1 MPYEDSIHPYPLA
14 FDPPLIEHT
23 TGEGNGFVH
32 HWEKLNY
39 AFALPNPAQF
49 PSLPVLTDDDRVLLD
64 RFVAVCRQLAGYS
77 AINNDS
83 GITISG
89 KDGQS
94 NIELQ
99 FPSAEAFGGTS
110 LAFRQLHSGQED
122 ASFDKVQGRLFQA
135 IRILPEKEQQPAK
148 DFLQQWVSARGK
160 LMNQLLQTIVRR
172 KGSPAPSARPKH
184 RVQLLQYQ
192 PAGADTHSSTATP
205 FTSPTSARSSR
216 TCWMNEANQ
225 AYYKHAVLLAISGLS
240 HFYFGFALLLEA
252 AATVESAALRCQ
264 PQRTMRPS
272 VFRSGKSPSDTEDL
286 RQPLRDKK

>member
-1 MPYEDSIHPYPLA
+1 MASS
-14 FDPPLIEHT
+14 T
-23 TGEGNGFVH
+23 TGRSSTTRSPCQIPRSF
-32 HWEKLNY
+32 
-39 AFALPNPAQF
+39 PA
-49 PSLPVLTDDDRVLLD
+49 SPVLTDDDRVLLD

-205 FTSPTSARSSR
+205 FTSRKSARSSR
-216 TCWMNEANQ
+216 TCWMTKPTRPTTSTQSCWRSADSATSTLALPCFSKPPQQLNQ
-225 AYYKHAVLLAISGLS
+225 LR
-240 HFYFGFALLLEA
+240 FAA
-252 AATVESAALRCQ
+252 Q
-264 PQRTMRPS
+264 PQRTMAAVGIPIREIAERHRGFETAAARQEIRQHQLTGTRQGWAPPQAVS
-272 VFRSGKSPSDTEDL
+272 VL
-286 RQPLRDKK
+286 

>member
-192 PAGADTHSSTATP
+192 PAGADTHFPVRRHHS
-205 FTSPTSARSSR
+205 
-216 TCWMNEANQ
+216 
-225 AYYKHAVLLAISGLS
+225 
-240 HFYFGFALLLEA
+240 LLERA
-252 AATVESAALRCQ
+252 REAREPA
-264 PQRTMRPS
+264 
-272 VFRSGKSPSDTEDL
+272 G
-286 RQPLRDKK
+286 

>member
-1 MPYEDSIHPYPLA
+1 MASS
-14 FDPPLIEHT
+14 T
-23 TGEGNGFVH
+23 TGRSSTTRSPCQIPRSF
-32 HWEKLNY
+32 
-39 AFALPNPAQF
+39 PA
-49 PSLPVLTDDDRVLLD
+49 SPVLTDDDRVLLD

-184 RVQLLQYQ
+184 RIQLLQYQ
-192 PAGADTHSSTATP
+192 PAGADTHFPVRRHHFSKEREKLA
-205 FTSPTSARSSR
+205 
-216 TCWMNEANQ
+216 NLLDDEANQ

-252 AATVESAALRCQ
+252 AATVESAALRC
-264 PQRTMRPS
+264 PAPTNDGGRRYSDPGNRRATQRI
-272 VFRSGKSPSDTEDL
+272 
-286 RQPLRDKK
+286 